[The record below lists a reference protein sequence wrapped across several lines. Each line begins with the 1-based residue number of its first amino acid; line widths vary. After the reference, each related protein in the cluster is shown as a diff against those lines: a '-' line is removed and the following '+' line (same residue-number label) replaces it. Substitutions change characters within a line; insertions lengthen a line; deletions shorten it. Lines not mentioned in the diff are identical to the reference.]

1 MKIYF
6 DNNYKHKIYDLGLFK
21 LKIKTTKEIRNYYN
35 FLEILNNYVDITKLI
50 PAQGKLREE
59 QLECL
64 KLLKI
69 IDEICRK
76 NELKYWLDSG
86 TLLGAY
92 RHKGFIPWDN
102 DADVC
107 MLREDYNKILP
118 LLSDFFKDSQEYY
131 VRERERKV
139 NNYQIRIINKQNK
152 NIGLDIF
159 PTDYYLKS
167 NLTEDDILYV
177 KKKMLKARRLFDKTH
192 PKKEYTKSEIINAKA
207 DLIKIR
213 DEIIL
218 ENQEITEKN
227 PAILFSIDFPCYAK
241 KCFILP
247 YQDIFPLKEI
257 IFENKK
263 FFAPNNINNYLKE
276 KYGENYMSFP
286 TNLIMENEYKE
297 RKEYKKL

>member
-1 MKIYF
+1 
-6 DNNYKHKIYDLGLFK
+6 
-21 LKIKTTKEIRNYYN
+21 
-35 FLEILNNYVDITKLI
+35 
-50 PAQGKLREE
+50 
-59 QLECL
+59 
-64 KLLKI
+64 
-69 IDEICRK
+69 
-76 NELKYWLDSG
+76 
-86 TLLGAY
+86 
-92 RHKGFIPWDN
+92 
-102 DADVC
+102 
-107 MLREDYNKILP
+107 
-118 LLSDFFKDSQEYY
+118 
-131 VRERERKV
+131 
-139 NNYQIRIINKQNK
+139 
-152 NIGLDIF
+152 
-159 PTDYYLKS
+159 
-167 NLTEDDILYV
+167 
-177 KKKMLKARRLFDKTH
+177 MLKARRLFDKTH
-192 PKKEYTKSEIINAKA
+192 PKKEYTKREIINAKA